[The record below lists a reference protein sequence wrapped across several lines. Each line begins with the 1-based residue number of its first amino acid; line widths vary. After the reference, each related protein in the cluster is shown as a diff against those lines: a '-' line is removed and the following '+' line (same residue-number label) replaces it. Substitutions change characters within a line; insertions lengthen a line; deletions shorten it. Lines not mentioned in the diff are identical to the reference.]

1 MEAVLA
7 TRHTYLK
14 THSLSG
20 SALSFS
26 LREEQTALH
35 ERALAARSGRAAK
48 TLVKE
53 GALRATLIAL
63 RKGVE
68 LSPHSVEGSVSIHVL
83 SGRAR
88 VFNDGAGTTVASGGL
103 LVLGPDVT
111 HSAEALANCVLLI
124 TVAMP

>member
-1 MEAVLA
+1 LA

-26 LREEQTALH
+26 LRAEQTALR

-68 LSPHSVEGSVSIHVL
+68 LTPHRVEGSVSIHVL
-83 SGRAR
+83 GGRAR
-88 VFNDGAGTTVASGGL
+88 FSLDGADSTVASGGL
-103 LVLGPDVT
+103 LVLGPGVT
-111 HSAEALANCVLLI
+111 HSAGALSNCVFLI
-124 TVAMP
+124 TVAMPE